1 MDTDLHDLISVWLG
15 GDLDPARAADLLRRL
30 RDDAEFR
37 REFVEQSQMLSAIK
51 TVQSAEPRWLLLEDE
66 IGWAASAAPGDPL
79 EDRVLQAIEGL
90 PRRRLVA
97 WAVVA
102 TVTVVAVAVVGLL
115 SSSPPRR
122 VADPPATAAVGTVA
136 VLVKADD
143 AHWGPSDNPPPTE
156 GTPLAA
162 GPLRLRSGQVTLNFV
177 NGVILSVVGPAEL
190 DVRSADR
197 VFCRRGKLRT
207 RVPPGAEGFT
217 VLAPGSAVVDLGT
230 EFALNVADD
239 GTAEVM
245 VFEGRAEVSVLNAA
259 GHTLS
264 SELCQGR
271 NALAID
277 PAAGRIRDAIAE
289 PARFAPP
296 VTWSAPPLVLK
307 PGVAASVRSLRPWGY
322 WRFRERADGVVP
334 NEVADGPAFRAV
346 NGVRLVGTG
355 EAGVAEFA
363 PGRPDQM
370 LVLDGTWTP
379 PRADG
384 YAIELWVLSEQFQH
398 SSLVSVSPDETPD
411 DRHTAL
417 LEFTGR
423 SRDLLH
429 EECAI
434 RFLDRWPPARNGG
447 ANVFSS
453 TMYTPNRWH
462 HLVAQFRPTGLEL
475 YVDGVLAGS
484 APTGPGAGTAPCRMI
499 LGRMKIG
506 RDRDPQQVRPLVGRM
521 AEVAVYNRPLSP
533 SEIRRHAAATHV
545 EP

>member
-1 MDTDLHDLISVWLG
+1 MDTDLQDLISAWLG
-15 GDLDPARAADLLRRL
+15 GDLDPARAAELLRRL

-37 REFVEQSQMLSAIK
+37 REFVEQAQMLSAIK
-51 TVQSAEPRWLLLEDE
+51 AVQSAEPRWLLLEDE
-66 IGWAASAAPGDPL
+66 IGRGASADPADPL
-79 EDRVLQAIEGL
+79 EDRVLRAIEG
-90 PRRRLVA
+90 PRRRRLVA

-102 TVTVVAVAVVGLL
+102 TVTIVAVAVVGWP
-115 SSSPPRR
+115 SAPSPRR
-122 VADPPATAAVGTVA
+122 VADPTATVGTVA

-143 AHWGPSDNPPPTE
+143 VHWESSDNPPPTE
-156 GTPLAA
+156 GSPLGA
-162 GPLRLRSGQVTLNFV
+162 GPLRLRSGQITLNFV

-264 SELCQGR
+264 SELCQSR

-277 PAAGRIRDAIAE
+277 PAAGRIRDATAE

-307 PGVAASVRSLRPWGY
+307 PGTAASVLSSRPWGY
-322 WRFRERADGVVP
+322 WRFREQADGVVP
-334 NEVADGPAFRAV
+334 NEVAGGPAFRAA

-355 EAGVAEFA
+355 EAGVAEFVA
-363 PGRPDQM
+363 GRPDQT

-384 YAIELWVLSEQFQH
+384 YAIELWALSERFQH
-398 SSLVSVSPDETPD
+398 SSLVSVSPDGAPG

-429 EECAI
+429 EECTV
-434 RFLDRWPPARNGG
+434 RLLDRWPPSRKGG

-484 APTGPGAGTAPCRMI
+484 SPTRSGAETAPCRMI

-506 RDRDPQQVRPLVGRM
+506 PDRDPQQVRPLVGRI

-533 SEIRRHAAATHV
+533 AEIRRHAAATHV

>member
-1 MDTDLHDLISVWLG
+1 MDADLRDLISAWLG
-15 GDLDPARAADLLRRL
+15 GDLDAGRAAELLRRL

-37 REFVEQSQMLSAIK
+37 REFVEQSRMLSAVK
-51 TVQSAEPRWLLLEDE
+51 AVQSAEPRWLLLEDE
-66 IGWAASAAPGDPL
+66 IGWGASAAPDGPL
-79 EDRVLQAIEGL
+79 EDRVLRAIEG
-90 PRRRLVA
+90 PSRRRHAA
-97 WAVVA
+97 WVVA
-102 TVTVVAVAVVGLL
+102 AAAVVAVAAIVGWP
-115 SSSPPRR
+115 SAPPPRQA
-122 VADPPATAAVGTVA
+122 ADPPAATAAGTVA

-143 AHWGPSDNPPPTE
+143 VRWAASDSPPPAE
-156 GTPLAA
+156 GAPLGV
-162 GPLRLRSGQVTLNFV
+162 GPLHLRSGQVTLNFV
-177 NGVILSVVGPAEL
+177 SGVILSVVGPAEL

-245 VFEGRAEVSVLNAA
+245 VFEGQAEVSVLNAA
-259 GHTLS
+259 GHTLT

-277 PAAGRIRDAIAE
+277 PAAGRIRDAVAE

-296 VTWSAPPLVLK
+296 ATWSAPPLVLK
-307 PGVAASVRSLRPWGY
+307 PGFAASVRSLRPWGY

-334 NEVADGPAFRAV
+334 NEVAGRPALRAV
-346 NGVRLVGTG
+346 KGVRLVGTG

-398 SSLVSVSPDETPD
+398 SSLVSVSPDGIPG

-417 LEFTGR
+417 LEFLGR
-423 SRDLLH
+423 SRALLH

-434 RFLDRWPPARNGG
+434 RLLDRWPPARKGG
-447 ANVFSS
+447 ANVFSP

-462 HLVAQFRPTGLEL
+462 HLVAQLRPTGLEL
-475 YVDGVLAGS
+475 YVDGVLVGS
-484 APTGPGAGTAPCRMI
+484 TPTGSGAGTAPCRVV

-506 RDRDPQQVRPLVGRM
+506 PDRDPQQVRPLVGRM

-533 SEIRRHAAATHV
+533 EEVRRHAAAHGGR
-545 EP
+545 